1 MGKVVVVSGGS
12 KGIGKA
18 ICLKFLANGYQV
30 ITCGRSL
37 DSLEK
42 LKELCVSE
50 YGTEILFCTA
60 DLSKKTDVKKFIDF
74 IKSKTPKVDVL
85 VNNAGMY
92 IPGDILKEED
102 DVFEKTME
110 TNLYSAYYLTRG
122 LISLVKSSE
131 ASDVF
136 NICSTASIMPYEN
149 GGSYC
154 ISKYA
159 LYGMTKVLREELK
172 PENVRVTAVLPGAT
186 FTSSWEGVDLPE
198 DRFMNANDVADSI
211 WSAHQLSRNTV
222 VEEILIR
229 PQLGDI

>member
-1 MGKVVVVSGGS
+1 MEKVVIVSGGS

-18 ICLKFLANGYQV
+18 ICLKFISDGYQV
-30 ITCGRSL
+30 ITCGRNL
-37 DSLEK
+37 NYLNALNEY
-42 LKELCVSE
+42 CVSE
-50 YGTEILFCTA
+50 YGKELFFCTA
-60 DLSKKTDVKKFIDF
+60 DVSKKEDVKKFIEF
-74 IKSKTPKVDVL
+74 IKTKTSKVDVL
-85 VNNAGMY
+85 INNAGMY
-92 IPGDILKEED
+92 IPGEILKEEN
-102 DVFEKTME
+102 DVFEQTME
-110 TNLYSAYYLTRG
+110 TNLYSAYYLSRG
-122 LISLVKSSE
+122 LISLVKESKE
-131 ASDVF
+131 ADIF

-172 PENVRVTAVLPGAT
+172 GEGIRVTAVLPGAT

-198 DRFMNANDVADSI
+198 ERFMKAEDVADSI

>member
-1 MGKVVVVSGGS
+1 MGKVVVVTGGS
-12 KGIGKA
+12 KGIGRA
-18 ICLKFLANGYQV
+18 ICLKFLSNGYQV

-37 DSLEK
+37 ES
-42 LKELCVSE
+42 LKELKEQVGSDL
-50 YGTEILFCTA
+50 GKKILVCAA
-60 DLSKKTDVKKFIDF
+60 DVSKKEDVKTFIDF
-74 IKSKTPKVDVL
+74 IQKNTKKVDVL

-92 IPGDILKEED
+92 IPGQILKEDE
-102 DVFEKTME
+102 DVFEKTLE

-122 LISLVKSSE
+122 LISLVQNSE
-131 ASDVF
+131 QADVF

-172 PENVRVTAVLPGAT
+172 EEGVRVTAVLPGAT
-186 FTSSWEGVDLPE
+186 FTSSWDGVDLPE
-198 DRFMNANDVADSI
+198 DRFMKSEDVADSI

>member
-1 MGKVVVVSGGS
+1 MEKVVVVSGGS

-18 ICLKFLANGYQV
+18 ICLKFISNGYQV
-30 ITCGRSL
+30 ITCGRNLESL
-37 DSLEK
+37 NVLNEYC
-42 LKELCVSE
+42 LSE
-50 YGTEILFCTA
+50 YGKELIFCTA
-60 DLSKKTDVKKFIDF
+60 DVSKKEDVKKFVSF
-74 IKSKTPKVDVL
+74 IKTKTSKVDVL

-92 IPGDILKEED
+92 IPGDILKEDD

-110 TNLYSAYYLTRG
+110 TNLYSAYYLTRE
-122 LISLVKSSE
+122 LIALVKESSN
-131 ASDVF
+131 SDVF

-172 PENVRVTAVLPGAT
+172 GDGVRVTAVLPGAT

-198 DRFMNANDVADSI
+198 DRFMKASDVADSI